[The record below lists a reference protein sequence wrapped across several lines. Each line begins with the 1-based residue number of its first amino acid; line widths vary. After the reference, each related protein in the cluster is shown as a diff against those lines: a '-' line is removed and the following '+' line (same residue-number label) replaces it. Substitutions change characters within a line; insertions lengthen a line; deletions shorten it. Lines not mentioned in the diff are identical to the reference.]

1 MMEAMNAAAQACNT
15 ISTPQQ
21 NVPVWMCPVCIG
33 MATSGARCSAH
44 FYEETFMKNIKN
56 LPEWMITCGV
66 PLIAVA
72 LIDSVGVVH
81 AIMIGAGIALLFG
94 GLARLIK
101 RDKDT
106 RDKK

>member
-1 MMEAMNAAAQACNT
+1 MMEAMNAAAQVCNT
-15 ISTPQQ
+15 VSAPEQ
-21 NVPVWMCPVCIG
+21 NAPVWMCPVCIG

-66 PLIAVA
+66 SFIAVA